1 MASWHG
7 LALAGA
13 LLALPCLLCVL
24 ALLGRADRAAT
35 RRGWRRDPATVEDL
49 RRLDGQVRTRAPR
62 SRPGPDQ
69 IAGELRRLQRMR
81 HCGPATQSE
90 VWLAAVNDS
99 YDRWLCEGCQ
109 TLGVGEELRRL
120 DGLDKEL
127 ERARIEDLLRAK
139 GF

>member
-13 LLALPCLLCVL
+13 LLALPCLLCAVIML
-24 ALLGRADRAAT
+24 VRAA
-35 RRGWRRDPATVEDL
+35 RWRRDPATLEGL
-49 RRLDGQVRTRAPR
+49 RRLDGRVRTTASRAG
-62 SRPGPDQ
+62 PGPGQ

-81 HCGPATQSE
+81 HRGPATQSD

-120 DGLDKEL
+120 DGLDREL
-127 ERARIEDLLRAK
+127 ERTRIEDLLRSK

>member
-13 LLALPCLLCVL
+13 LLALPCLRCAV
-24 ALLGRADRAAT
+24 ALLIRADRAAV
-35 RRGWRRDPATVEDL
+35 RRGWRRDPTIIEEL
-49 RRLDGQVRTRAPR
+49 HGLDGQVRTRPPR
-62 SRPGPDQ
+62 SSPGPEQ
-69 IAGELRRLQRMR
+69 IAGELRRLQRLR
-81 HCGPATQSE
+81 HYGLATQSE

>member
-13 LLALPCLLCVL
+13 LLALLCLLCAVVL
-24 ALLGRADRAAT
+24 LARASAP
-35 RRGWRRDPATVEDL
+35 RRWRREPATLEGL
-49 RRLDGQVRTRAPR
+49 RRLDGRVRTTTV
-62 SRPGPDQ
+62 RPSPDAEQ

-81 HCGPATQSE
+81 HYGPATQSE

>member
-1 MASWHG
+1 MWSS
-7 LALAGA
+7 
-13 LLALPCLLCVL
+13 
-24 ALLGRADRAAT
+24 
-35 RRGWRRDPATVEDL
+35 PAPE
-49 RRLDGQVRTRAPR
+49 
-62 SRPGPDQ
+62 Q

-81 HCGPATQSE
+81 HHGPATQSE

-109 TLGVGEELRRL
+109 TLGVDEELRRL
-120 DGLDKEL
+120 NGLDREL